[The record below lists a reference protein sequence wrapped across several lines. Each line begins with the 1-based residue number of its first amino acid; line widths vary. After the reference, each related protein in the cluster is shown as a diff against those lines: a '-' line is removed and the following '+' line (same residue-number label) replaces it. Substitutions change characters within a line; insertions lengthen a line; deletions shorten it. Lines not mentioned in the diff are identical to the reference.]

1 MKRSKRALGQARMRV
16 AVGMFVGILIVV
28 GALQASVVGERLN
41 YSALDATQRLVRA
54 LAPRPALENIVIVG
68 IDKGTERSFPE
79 PFALWHRHLGE
90 ALSAIARGQP
100 KLVALDIVL
109 PERSYDALVPG
120 AVLQQLSAAV
130 VRRRSGRVQR
140 CHPQCHRIRRHLR
153 CDMSAGYGPGRPV
166 RAGMER
172 PGCVSYR
179 RACAHRPRRV
189 ERAGGTGQ

>member
-1 MKRSKRALGQARMRV
+1 MRV

-120 AVLQQLSAAV
+120 LTADLGADYAV
-130 VRRRSGRVQR
+130 G
-140 CHPQCHRIRRHLR
+140 
-153 CDMSAGYGPGRPV
+153 
-166 RAGMER
+166 
-172 PGCVSYR
+172 
-179 RACAHRPRRV
+179 
-189 ERAGGTGQ
+189 AGGAVHGHPMGAAGGARAIRQAIDATAAGRTLADAAREHPELAAALAAWPEPPPGSGDDR

>member
-100 KLVALDIVL
+100 KARSVPISRTRSETLINMVL
-109 PERSYDALVPG
+109 RTPIAPTI
-120 AVLQQLSAAV
+120 SAA
-130 VRRRSGRVQR
+130 SEITQ
-140 CHPQCHRIRRHLR
+140 
-153 CDMSAGYGPGRPV
+153 MKAS
-166 RAGMER
+166 M
-172 PGCVSYR
+172 
-179 RACAHRPRRV
+179 
-189 ERAGGTGQ
+189 